1 MGACHETQLKA
12 LPQHA
17 IGIPKAF
24 EFHPFRYIDFKEQVR
39 IRKQPA
45 GRNPVSISRR
55 GQQFHMDFGFLRA
68 STEDF
73 RATRAKTDRIVES
86 FDGYTSYLLVVDKTT
101 RYTWLF
107 LTKTKKPPVEIIRIF
122 LDKYG
127 HEDGGLI
134 RVD

>member
-1 MGACHETQLKA
+1 
-12 LPQHA
+12 
-17 IGIPKAF
+17 
-24 EFHPFRYIDFKEQVR
+24 
-39 IRKQPA
+39 
-45 GRNPVSISRR
+45 
-55 GQQFHMDFGFLRA
+55 MDFGFLRA